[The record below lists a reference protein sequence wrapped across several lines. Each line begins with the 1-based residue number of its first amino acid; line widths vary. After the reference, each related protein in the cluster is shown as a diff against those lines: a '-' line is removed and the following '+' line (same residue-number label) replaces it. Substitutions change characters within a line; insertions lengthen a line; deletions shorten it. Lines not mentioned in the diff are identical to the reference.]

1 MRALS
6 ASANVLAN
14 ALGDALGSVPGNALG
29 AVLGARVSAAL
40 STLSMPI
47 TGVPGMGVPGTGVP
61 ADLDPSGD
69 EARRWVADELAGD
82 GYRDTRSLFERLM
95 RWLGQQLADLQDGQ
109 GTGGVSLPPF
119 VITLVVVA
127 AAVGIGYLLTRVRAE
142 ATTVADRRS
151 VLGSSALTPEQ
162 LRVRGAAAMA
172 ENRWDDAVL
181 DYTRAIARDADNRT
195 LLTDAPALTAHEIG
209 DQLAAVFPA
218 DAGAVHATTDL
229 FDAVAYGGRR
239 ADRAD
244 AETVRSTEE
253 TLRRARPELTR
264 TLAGST
270 PASSEPAA
278 RAGDSRTDPDYAE
291 SLWTTGTR
299 R

>member
-6 ASANVLAN
+6 ALSNALANVFGN
-14 ALGDALGSVPGNALG
+14 AFENVPGNALG
-29 AVLGARVSAAL
+29 AELGARVGTAL
-40 STLSMPI
+40 NAMSLS
-47 TGVPGMGVPGTGVP
+47 GTAVP

-69 EARRWVADELAGD
+69 EARRWAADELAKD

-95 RWLGQQLADLQDGQ
+95 RWLGQRLADLQDGQ

-119 VITLVVVA
+119 VIALVVVA
-127 AAVGIGYLLTRVRAE
+127 AAVGIGYLLTKVRAE
-142 ATTVADRRS
+142 AATVKDRRT
-151 VLGSSALTPEQ
+151 VLGSSALTAQQ

-181 DYTRAIARDADNRT
+181 DYTRAIARDANDRT

-218 DAGAVHATTDL
+218 HTSAVHASTDL

-239 ADRAD
+239 AARAD
-244 AETVRSTEE
+244 AESVRSTEE
-253 TLRRARPELTR
+253 TLRRARPELIR
-264 TLAGST
+264 TPSASLLAASA
-270 PASSEPAA
+270 PATSSRAA
-278 RAGDSRTDPDYAE
+278 RVGDSPVDPDPDAAQ

-299 R
+299 G

>member
-6 ASANVLAN
+6 TLGN
-14 ALGDALGSVPGNALG
+14 ALTNAFGKAPGNALG
-29 AVLGARVSAAL
+29 AELGARVSTAL
-40 STLSMPI
+40 SATS
-47 TGVPGMGVPGTGVP
+47 VSGTAVP

-69 EARRWVADELAGD
+69 EARRWVTDELAKD

-95 RWLGQQLADLQDGQ
+95 RWLGQRLADLQDGQ

-119 VITLVVVA
+119 VIALVVVA

-142 ATTVADRRS
+142 ATTVKDRRT
-151 VLGSSALTPEQ
+151 VLGSSALTAEQ
-162 LRVRGAAAMA
+162 LRVRGAAAMS

-218 DAGAVHATTDL
+218 HAGAVHASTDL

-239 ADRAD
+239 AERTD

-253 TLRRARPELTR
+253 TLRRARPDLTR
-264 TLAGST
+264 TPAGSA
-270 PASSEPAA
+270 PAGSAPAA
-278 RAGDSRTDPDYAE
+278 RVGDSRADPDAAE

>member
-6 ASANVLAN
+6 APANALANAFGNAFGNAPANVL
-14 ALGDALGSVPGNALG
+14 G
-29 AVLGARVSAAL
+29 AELGARVSTAL
-40 STLSMPI
+40 NTVLSALPL
-47 TGVPGMGVPGTGVP
+47 PGTAVPGTAVP
-61 ADLDPSGD
+61 ADLDPAGD
-69 EARRWVADELAGD
+69 EARRWVADELAND

-95 RWLGQQLADLQDGQ
+95 RWLGQRLADLQDGQ

-119 VITLVVVA
+119 VIALVVVA

-142 ATTVADRRS
+142 ATTVKDRRT
-151 VLGSSALTPEQ
+151 VLGSSALTAEQ
-162 LRVRGAAAMA
+162 LRVRGAAAMS

-218 DAGAVHATTDL
+218 HAGAVHASTDL
-229 FDAVAYGGRR
+229 FDAVAYGGRQ
-239 ADRAD
+239 AERAD

-264 TLAGST
+264 TPVASAPAGS
-270 PASSEPAA
+270 APAA
-278 RAGDSRTDPDYAE
+278 RVGDSRADPDAAE